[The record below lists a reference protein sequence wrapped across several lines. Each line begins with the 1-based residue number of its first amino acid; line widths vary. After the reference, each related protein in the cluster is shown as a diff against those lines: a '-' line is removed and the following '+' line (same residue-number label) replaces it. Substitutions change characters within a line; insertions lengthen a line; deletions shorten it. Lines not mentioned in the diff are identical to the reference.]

1 MKEFQL
7 IQQIQQGISVSA
19 DDNLNSG
26 VILGIGDD
34 AAVVE
39 VPAGFHLVA
48 ATDTL
53 NVGVHFPTDTL
64 PYDIAYKC
72 LAVNLSD
79 MAAMGAIPRWAL
91 LSLSLPEAGQQWVTS
106 FIDGF
111 NALANSHGVV
121 LIGGDTTHGPLSVSL
136 TALGLV
142 KPGMQ
147 LVRHG
152 ARPGDLLVVS
162 GTVGGAARILDLLQ
176 READVTD
183 DLKDNLEGGD
193 LEDDLEDRHL
203 LDRPVPRVELGQCLP
218 GYATSCIDISDG
230 LLADLGHVLEASNCG
245 ASIVLENLPGD
256 EILSGLENQLKW
268 NYQLSGG
275 DDYELLFTLPPA
287 HRDMLSTWSEQTAV
301 ELSII
306 GEIEKQHGIR
316 CKSNTG
322 EVFDPQKA
330 GFEHFQK
337 T

>member
-7 IQQIQQGISVSA
+7 IQQIQQGLSVSA
-19 DDNLNSG
+19 ADNLQSG

-39 VPAGFHLVA
+39 VPAGRHLVA

-53 NVGVHFPTDTL
+53 NAGVHFPVATL
-64 PYDIAYKC
+64 PFDIAYKC

-91 LSLSLPEAGQQWVTS
+91 LSLSLPEAGQQWVMS

-111 NALANSHGVV
+111 NSLANNHGVV

-152 ARPGDLLVVS
+152 AKPGDLLVVS
-162 GTVGGAARILDLLQ
+162 GTVGGAARVLDLLQ
-176 READVTD
+176 QDADSQAGG
-183 DLKDNLEGGD
+183 DLKD
-193 LEDDLEDRHL
+193 RRL

-230 LLADLGHVLEASNCG
+230 LLADLGHVLAASSCG
-245 ASIVLENLPGD
+245 ASIVLEKLPGD
-256 EILSGLENQLKW
+256 EILNGLENHLKW

-275 DDYELLFTLPPA
+275 DDYELLFTLPPE
-287 HRDMLSTWSEQTAV
+287 HREMLNTWSHRSAV

-306 GEIEKQHGIR
+306 GEIEEQPGIR
-316 CKSNTG
+316 CTSLTG
-322 EVFDPQKA
+322 ERFDPQQA

-337 T
+337 NDEPHGTR

>member
-7 IQQIQQGISVSA
+7 IQQIRQGISVSA
-19 DDNLNSG
+19 TDKLKSG

-53 NVGVHFPTDTL
+53 NAGIHFPAGTL

-91 LSLSLPEAGQQWVTS
+91 LSLSLPEAGQQWVMS

-111 NALANSHGVV
+111 NSLANIHGVV

-142 KPGMQ
+142 KPGLQ
-147 LVRHG
+147 LMRHG
-152 ARPGDLLVVS
+152 ANPGDLLVVS
-162 GTVGGAARILDLLQ
+162 GTVGGAARVLDLLQ
-176 READVTD
+176 I
-183 DLKDNLEGGD
+183 EGD
-193 LEDDLEDRHL
+193 CKARPL
-203 LDRPVPRVELGQCLP
+203 LDRPVPRVELGQRLT
-218 GYATSCIDISDG
+218 GYASSCIDISDG
-230 LLADLGHVLEASNCG
+230 LLADLGHVLEASGCG
-245 ASIVLENLPGD
+245 AHIVLESLPGD
-256 EILSGLENQLKW
+256 EILSGLENHQKW

-275 DDYELLFTLPPA
+275 DDYELLFTLSPK
-287 HRDMLSTWSEQTAV
+287 HRDMLTTWSSQSGV
-301 ELSII
+301 DLSVI
-306 GEIEKQHGIR
+306 GEIEEESGIR
-316 CKSNTG
+316 CKSSTG
-322 EVFDPQKA
+322 EVFDPENS

-337 T
+337 NHES